1 MLEKVDIYKQKNEMN
16 TYHKAFTKLNK
27 NELKTWT
34 LDLELWNS

>member
-16 TYHKAFTKLNK
+16 TYYKAFMKLNK